1 MMDLCISFYI
11 PVLISFQHHYI
22 VLIDFQRASP
32 RYESAYA
39 IFTEIGDKFGL
50 MQVLYGMAKT
60 TFVQQ
65 DFEQVYICTGSSKIN
80 VHLETES

>member
-1 MMDLCISFYI
+1 
-11 PVLISFQHHYI
+11 LILQI
-22 VLIDFQRASP
+22 ASP

-60 TFVQQ
+60 TFLQQ
-65 DFEQVYICTGSSKIN
+65 DFEQVSTGASKIN